1 MQVFEKTINVQ
12 SQDLDELDHVNNVR
26 YLQWVQDIAKAHWE
40 QNVTPEIL
48 QNFFWVVVSHFIEY
62 KGSALL
68 NDELILKTY
77 VAKSEGFKSTRIV
90 EMYRKSDNRLLVKAE
105 TVWCLMSMETKRP
118 TRITPEIANL
128 FN

>member
-1 MQVFEKTINVQ
+1 MQVFEKTIYVQ
-12 SQDLDELDHVNNVR
+12 SQDLDELEHVNNVR
-26 YLQWVQDIAKAHWE
+26 YLQWVQEIAKAHWK
-40 QNVTPEIL
+40 QNVTSEIL

-77 VAKSEGFKSTRIV
+77 VTTSEGFKSTRIV
-90 EMYRKSDNRLLVKAE
+90 EMHRKSDNKLLVKAE
-105 TVWCLMSMETKRP
+105 TVWCLMSMETKKP

>member
-1 MQVFEKTINVQ
+1 MQVFEKTIYVQ
-12 SQDLDELDHVNNVR
+12 SQDLDELEHVNNVR
-26 YLQWVQDIAKAHWE
+26 YLQWVQEIAKAHWK
-40 QNVTPEIL
+40 QNVTSEIL

-62 KGSALL
+62 KGSAIL

-77 VAKSEGFKSTRIV
+77 VTTSEGFKSTRIV
-90 EMYRKSDNRLLVKAE
+90 EMYRKSDNKLLVKAE

-118 TRITPEIANL
+118 SRITPEIANL

>member
-1 MQVFEKTINVQ
+1 MQVFEKTINAK
-12 SQDLDELDHVNNVR
+12 SEDLDELDHVNNVR

-48 QNFFWVVVSHFIEY
+48 KNFFWVVVSHFIEY